1 MVLVIK
7 YSHIYKAQW
16 PVDVTRFQVKSRNKS
31 HRNGDSV
38 GGGRIQHIE
47 IFHMQSKILMKSQN
61 KSRSKISRFSEK
73 CSGKGNVG
81 DKSRFARTKVGRI
94 SVWIVSST
102 GNSLFIYVFIHIW
115 SGVIVFVYSSGLWFI
130 FRSICIYVLA
140 YYMVH
145 GSSPHLQGSVGHGAQ
160 GNSIMCRCWWWLY
173 AFPLLLPSLTIPH
186 YMLHNNAEQVQF
198 DKN

>member
-31 HRNGDSV
+31 RRNGGSV
-38 GGGRIQHIE
+38 GGGRKQHIE

-61 KSRSKISRFSEK
+61 KSRRKISRFSEK

-94 SVWIVSST
+94 CVFDAVSST
-102 GNSLFIYVFIHIW
+102 GNSLFIFIP
-115 SGVIVFVYSSGLWFI
+115 YKLY
-130 FRSICIYVLA
+130 RSA
-140 YYMVH
+140 Y
-145 GSSPHLQGSVGHGAQ
+145 
-160 GNSIMCRCWWWLY
+160 
-173 AFPLLLPSLTIPH
+173 
-186 YMLHNNAEQVQF
+186 
-198 DKN
+198 K